1 MLTPWCSEWAR
12 PNTSPNAYELASVTA
27 AAPMIAAFSSAI
39 ANRSP
44 AARPSVCASP
54 LATVPASPNCPA
66 SRVPPNANAAATI
79 SAAAPR
85 ITTTEPITVSARS

>member
-1 MLTPWCSEWAR
+1 M
-12 PNTSPNAYELASVTA
+12 TA

-44 AARPSVCASP
+44 AAGPSVWARP
-54 LATVPASPNCPA
+54 VATVPASPNWPW
-66 SRVPPNANAAATI
+66 SLVPPNANAAAII

-85 ITTTEPITVSARS
+85 MTTTEPITVSARS